1 MKNLLITTIIAT
13 LPLIAAPAFA
23 ADEINVSS
31 GLSTAGV
38 PLAAHGADPV
48 ALLNQGKVM
57 EGSADIALA
66 HDGAAYYFASAENKA
81 EFEAN
86 PAKYV
91 PQHGGFCS
99 YGVAVGQKF
108 DGDPEQFV
116 VHDGKLF
123 LFLNAT
129 TRDLFLKDVEG
140 TKATADNQWKDI
152 KHTSA
157 ADLAKEG

>member
-1 MKNLLITTIIAT
+1 MKNLLITTIIAS

-23 ADEINVSS
+23 VDEINVSS
-31 GLSTAGV
+31 GLSTAGA
-38 PLAAHGADPV
+38 PLAVHGADPV
-48 ALLNQGKVM
+48 TLLNDGKVV
-57 EGSADIALA
+57 EGSADIAVA

-81 EFEAN
+81 AFEAN
-86 PAKYV
+86 PEKYV

-129 TRDLFLKDVEG
+129 TRDLFLKDVAG
-140 TKATADNQWKDI
+140 TKATADSKWGEI
-152 KHTSA
+152 KHTSVEE
-157 ADLAKEG
+157 LAKNG